1 MTSSI
6 GVITNH
12 SPGLHSSVVG
22 NVSRPEFMFFH
33 WRLQNP
39 EHKFRSK
46 IRYMGFHQVSSFW
59 SSRRRLEINS
69 KELQIWP
76 RKARGSMAE
85 LLMAFDCIWHYLRS
99 FDKTPAY
106 SSQNKAVNLNLLELL
121 SVSGFRLQP
130 GVYGRLWVPLLQKW
144 PKVANIFFHLEW
156 TWSVQT
162 SETKLAWMFESWM
175 ILSKESL
182 AIAGWNLHPVLQ
194 VWPCIVFVPSSQGNP
209 HIVALDVYKK
219 PFKRQDTVVTHDTWM
234 LRMLLECH
242 GSCTLDRITTAL
254 VARHNRKLWDVLR
267 AIWIGRISYFTTY
280 LSQGLGAAR
289 FNLWEGAGIQ
299 GRHIGII
306 LESHLPY
313 ITRMS
318 WLWIPDSR
326 MLLLIMRKP
335 GSSAMRLLLLSVETL
350 VLFAD
355 HDSYDHRRSY
365 GCKAEAIAWPSTTWK
380 QNAS

>member
-1 MTSSI
+1 
-6 GVITNH
+6 
-12 SPGLHSSVVG
+12 
-22 NVSRPEFMFFH
+22 
-33 WRLQNP
+33 
-39 EHKFRSK
+39 
-46 IRYMGFHQVSSFW
+46 
-59 SSRRRLEINS
+59 
-69 KELQIWP
+69 
-76 RKARGSMAE
+76 
-85 LLMAFDCIWHYLRS
+85 MAFDCIWHYLIS

-144 PKVANIFFHLEW
+144 PKVADIFFHLEW

-162 SETKLAWMFESWM
+162 SGTKLSWMFESWM

-209 HIVALDVYKK
+209 HVVALDVYKK

-306 LESHLPY
+306 LESRGTSHNKNVLTLNSRFQDAASHYEKAWEFCNEASPAVG
-313 ITRMS
+313 RNPS
-318 WLWIPDSR
+318 AFCRPWQLWSSSLLWL
-326 MLLLIMRKP
+326 
-335 GSSAMRLLLLSVETL
+335 
-350 VLFAD
+350 
-355 HDSYDHRRSY
+355 
-365 GCKAEAIAWPSTTWK
+365 
-380 QNAS
+380 